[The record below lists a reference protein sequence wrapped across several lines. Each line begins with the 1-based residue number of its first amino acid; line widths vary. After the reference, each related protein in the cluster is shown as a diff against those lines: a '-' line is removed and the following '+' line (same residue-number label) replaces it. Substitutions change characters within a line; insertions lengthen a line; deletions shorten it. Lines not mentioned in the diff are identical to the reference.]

1 MTVLA
6 FIVAGSLLV
15 ITGLH
20 VYWALGG
27 RWGGEAAL
35 PRKADGTLLFKPGV
49 AGCFVVALGLA
60 ATAGVCAVR
69 FTLRLPPVGLSVA
82 TWTFWV
88 MTAVFALRVL
98 GDFQYVGLFRKVRTT
113 DFAAMD
119 AKVYTPLCAGYAL
132 AFATLAM
139 AA

>member
-1 MTVLA
+1 MTALA

-15 ITGLH
+15 IAGLH
-20 VYWALGG
+20 VYWAFGG

-49 AGCFVVALGLA
+49 AGCLVVALSLA
-60 ATAGVCAVR
+60 AIAGVCAV
-69 FTLRLPPVGLSVA
+69 TMRLPPVGLSVA
-82 TWTFWV
+82 TWIFWV

-98 GDFQYVGLFRKVRTT
+98 GGFQYVGLFRKVRTT

-132 AFATLAM
+132 AFTTLAK